1 MTIYSQCI
9 PTGNNDSPY
18 VQYIHFCGDVH
29 IEDFVFFQEDGE
41 VKFIYQDPANTC
53 LSLMAEIL
61 MPSSLDMYVYPN
73 RISKLCIFRIQTC
86 CGFIGFALDIPHIDI
101 FKFLYEY
108 LMPAIKKAGKIK
120 DKHECYVLLRRSL
133 DDFDK
138 HK

>member
-9 PTGNNDSPY
+9 PTGNNASPY
-18 VQYIHFCGDVH
+18 VQHIHFCGDVH

-41 VKFIYQDPANTC
+41 VKFIYQDPVDTC

-61 MPSSLDMYVYPN
+61 MPSPLDMYVYPN
-73 RISKLCIFRIQTC
+73 RISKFCIFRIQTC
-86 CGFIGFALDIPHIDI
+86 CGFIGFALEMPHIDM
-101 FKFLYEY
+101 FKFLHEY
-108 LMPAIKKAGKIK
+108 LIPAIKKAGKIE

-133 DDFDK
+133 DDFDR